1 MHFPSRLRRVLW
13 FLPLAAVCASPGH
26 LGAQSINPKLL
37 NGRWAASWI
46 RHAGAP
52 GRDVG
57 VYLFRKSFDLTAAP
71 ARFVVHAS
79 ADQRYELFVNGARV
93 ATGPARGDL
102 DHWRFETVDVAP
114 HLRSGRNL
122 IAAIVWNFGAE
133 APMAQISNETGFI
146 LQGDGDPE
154 AVVNTGKTWKSSTNP
169 AVTLLPIDRQSIAYE
184 YFVGGPGE
192 VVDASRYPW
201 GWERPDFDD
210 SSWAA
215 AEAITPGGPRG
226 ARDSPSRW
234 FLVPRGIPLMEDTP
248 ERIEKVVRTS
258 GGDVPSGVLQGT
270 AVWTIPANSTMTVLL
285 DRGHLTTA
293 YPEVVTSGGRG
304 AAISLTYTE
313 ALHAPHADGKKGE
326 KGNRNEVEGKV
337 VTGLRDRFLPDG
349 GRDRAFRTLW
359 WRTFRY
365 VEVAVK
371 TANEPLTISDIR
383 AAFSAFP
390 FELRAK
396 FESSDPE
403 LRKILDVG
411 WRTARLDAHE
421 TYMDTP
427 YWEQLQYIGD
437 TRIQAI
443 VSMYAGGDDRLVR
456 NAIELFDESRI
467 PDGITQSRYP
477 GALPQFIPPFSLFWI
492 GMLHDHW
499 WYAGDATFLKPYL
512 KGARGVL
519 DWFEARLAPSGLLG
533 RMEWWNYA
541 DWVDSFPNGEP
552 PMLETGES
560 AILTLQFV
568 LALRE
573 AADLEAGFGSAS
585 QAAAYRALA
594 DKTAA
599 AVAASCWDA
608 KKGLL
613 ADTPARTSW
622 SQHVNL
628 LGVLANSLPIG
639 TSHHDLMTRVLD
651 DTSLTQTTY
660 YFRFY
665 LFRAMMKSA
674 LGDRYLEQL
683 APWRGMLDLGL
694 TTWAETPDPTRSDSH
709 AWSAH
714 PTADLLTIVAG
725 IEPAAPGFTRVR
737 IRPHL
742 GSLTSLSASLPT
754 PRGDVAVSY
763 RRTAAGL
770 ETEVTLPK
778 GVTGSIALT
787 GSPVP
792 LKEGKNSLTLK

>member
-1 MHFPSRLRRVLW
+1 MPFPSRLRRALVVAALV
-13 FLPLAAVCASPGH
+13 AVCLLPGH
-26 LGAQSINPKLL
+26 AGAQSINPKLL
-37 NGRWAASWI
+37 AGRWAASWI
-46 RHAGAP
+46 RHPGAP
-52 GRDVG
+52 GRDMG
-57 VYLFRKSFDLTAAP
+57 VYLFRNSFDLP
-71 ARFVVHAS
+71 AVPGRFVVHAS

-102 DHWRFETVDVAP
+102 DHWRFETVDIAP
-114 HLRSGRNL
+114 HLRAGRNL

-133 APMAQISNETGFI
+133 APMAQISNETAFI
-146 LQGDGDPE
+146 LQGDGDAE
-154 AVVNTGKTWKSSTNP
+154 AVVNTGKTWKSAVNP
-169 AVTLLPIDRQSIAYE
+169 AITLLPIDRASIHYS

-192 VVDASRYPW
+192 IVDASRYPW
-201 GWERPDFDD
+201 GWEKPDFDD
-210 SSWAA
+210 GGWSA
-215 AEAITPGGPRG
+215 AETITPGGPRG

-248 ERIEKVVRTS
+248 ERLEKVARAS
-258 GGDVPSGVLQGT
+258 GGEVPAGVLQGSMP
-270 AVWTIPANSTMTVLL
+270 WTIPANSTVTVLL

-304 AAISLTYTE
+304 ASISMTYTE
-313 ALHAPHADGKKGE
+313 ALHTPRADGGVE
-326 KGNRNEVEGKV
+326 DKGNRNEVEGKV

-349 GRDRAFRTLW
+349 GSNRMFRTLW

-365 VEVAVK
+365 VEVTVK
-371 TANEPLTISDIR
+371 TAGEPLTISDVR

-396 FESSDPE
+396 FESSDPQ
-403 LRKILDVG
+403 LREIFDVG
-411 WRTARLDAHE
+411 WRTSRLDAHE

-443 VSMYAGGDDRLVR
+443 VSMYAGGDDRLAR

-492 GMLHDHW
+492 GMMHDHW

-512 KGARGVL
+512 KGAHGVL
-519 DWFEARLAPSGLLG
+519 GWFQARLAPSGLLG
-533 RMEWWNYA
+533 TMEWWNYA

-573 AADLEAGFGSAS
+573 AADLEAAFGSAS
-585 QAAAYRALA
+585 QATAYRALA

-608 KKGLL
+608 KKSLF
-613 ADTPARTSW
+613 ADTPGRTSW

-628 LGVLANSLPIG
+628 LGVLANALPAG
-639 TSHHDLMTRVLD
+639 TAQRALMTRVLD

-665 LFRAMMKSA
+665 LFRAMMKAA

-683 APWRGMLDLGL
+683 APWRHMLDLGL

-754 PRGDVAVSY
+754 PRGDLAVSY

-778 GVTGSIALT
+778 GVTGSIALA

-792 LKEGKNSLTLK
+792 LKEGKNTLTLK